1 MTKMEAF
8 ETLPAMLRYVTH
20 TYQNAQAFNQR
31 QGSRWVST
39 STESFGEQVRRLAL
53 GLVSLGLKRGQSVG
67 ILADPSP
74 WWLMADMAILAAGG
88 VSVPLFPNSSETNL
102 RFKIQDAAIKFV
114 FVCDQDS
121 ANSFRQHRRFF
132 AKTILRDSDSIN
144 GPVMGDQRVMKL
156 GDELS
161 VKQPTRFRKLCDQA
175 RPDDIATIIYTSGST
190 GMPKGVKLTHRN
202 FISQIHAAAQRFK
215 VDCAADRA
223 LSALPLAHIFERMV
237 VYYYTSQ
244 GVSVW
249 FADNPKNVGDLITD
263 VQPTCIT
270 VVPRLLEKIYAAM
283 VAKVET
289 ANAIHKPLGRWAM
302 KIAHSPNGRHG
313 ISAWRQHLANKV
325 VFAKMRQALGG
336 QLRIVICGGSKL
348 SPRLCRFFWNIGVPV
363 YQGYGL
369 TESSPV
375 ITANSPGHNKIGTVG
390 QPFPG
395 VKVFISEQGEI
406 LAHGPNIMVGYHNNP
421 TATTETIDNDGWL
434 HTGDLGEIDSDGYL
448 TITGRIKEQ
457 FKTATGKY
465 VCPAPI
471 EIALTASPYI
481 DRAYVVAENK
491 SFASCLLFPDTD
503 QVRRLLL
510 AKDSTDMPDDALIDT
525 PELNQQIKQLLEVVN
540 ENLEPWERVRDYR
553 LVTDELSV
561 ENGGLTPTQKIR
573 RQILEERYKDL
584 INSMYNNGVEVI

>member
-1 MTKMEAF
+1 MEAF

-20 TYQNAQAFNQR
+20 AYQNAQAFNQR
-31 QGSRWVST
+31 QGSRWVPT
-39 STESFGEQVRRLAL
+39 STESFGEQVRRMTL
-53 GLVSLGLKRGQSVG
+53 GLVALGLKRGQSVG

-88 VSVPLFPNSSETNL
+88 ISVPLFPNSSETNL
-102 RFKIQDAAIKFV
+102 RFKVQDAAIKFV
-114 FVCDQDS
+114 FACDQDS
-121 ANSFRQHRRFF
+121 VKSFRQHRRFF
-132 AKTILRDSDSIN
+132 AKTILRDNDSTN
-144 GPVMGDQRVMKL
+144 GAVMGDHRLMKL

-161 VKQPTRFRKLCDQA
+161 VKQPTLFRELCEQA
-175 RPDDIATIIYTSGST
+175 RPDDIASIIYTSGST

-202 FISQIHAAAQRFK
+202 FVSQIHAAAQRFK
-215 VDCAADRA
+215 IDSAQDRA
-223 LSALPLAHIFERMV
+223 MSALPLAHIFERMV
-237 VYYYTSQ
+237 VYYYVSQ

-249 FADNPKNVGDLITD
+249 FVDNPKNVGSLITE

-289 ANAIHKPLGRWAM
+289 ANVLRKPLGHWAM

-313 ISAWRQHLANKV
+313 LSAWRRRAANKL

-336 QLRIVICGGSKL
+336 RLRIAICGGSKL

-375 ITANSPGHNKIGTVG
+375 ICSNNPGHNKIGTVG
-390 QPFPG
+390 QPFPD
-395 VKVFISEQGEI
+395 VEVFISDQGEI
-406 LAHGPNIMVGYHNNP
+406 LAKGPNIMVGYHNNP
-421 TATTETIDNDGWL
+421 TATAETIDADEWL
-434 HTGDLGEIDSDGYL
+434 HTGDLGELDDEGYL

-481 DRAYVVAENK
+481 DRAYVVAENRA
-491 SFASCLLFPDTD
+491 FASCLLFPDND

-510 AKDSTDMPDDALIDT
+510 SKDSTDLPDNGVIDT
-525 PELNQQIKQLLEVVN
+525 PQLNQQIQQLLARVN
-540 ENLEPWERVRDYR
+540 ENLEPWERIRDYR
-553 LVTDELSV
+553 LVTDELSI

-573 RQILEERYKDL
+573 RQILDERYKDL
-584 INSMYNNGVEVI
+584 INSMYNNGVEIL